1 MEQEQHSPRFI
12 SLSRAAALVAL
23 ALLTNVARA
32 DGGTI
37 YRCHSAKDGAL
48 IFQDQ
53 PCNKAPG
60 TLEAAKNLE
69 GAVIPPAPPPA
80 DDGAPVVERYTRYL
94 DAVAADREAQKEADL
109 AAASRLRA
117 RGDAER
123 EPAPFAPPQVQG
135 NCTLIGANDE
145 CLAYANDYGSYGGYS
160 GYYGPAVPAYNGP
173 YRRRPVD
180 RPRPPPP
187 VTPPAPPAPA
197 ARFGA
202 PFRPGFGTPAA
213 DEKAS
218 K

>member
-1 MEQEQHSPRFI
+1 MEQHSPRQL
-12 SLSRAAALVAL
+12 SLSQIVVLAAVAL
-23 ALLTNVARA
+23 SASVLA

-94 DAVAADREAQKEADL
+94 DTVAADREAQKEADL

-117 RGDAER
+117 RADAER
-123 EPAPFAPPQVQG
+123 TPPAAFQPPQTQG
-135 NCTLIGANDE
+135 SCTLIGANDE

-160 GYYGPAVPAYNGP
+160 GYYGAPVPAYNGP

-202 PFRPGFGTPAA
+202 PFRPGFGKPVA
-213 DEKAS
+213 DDKTS